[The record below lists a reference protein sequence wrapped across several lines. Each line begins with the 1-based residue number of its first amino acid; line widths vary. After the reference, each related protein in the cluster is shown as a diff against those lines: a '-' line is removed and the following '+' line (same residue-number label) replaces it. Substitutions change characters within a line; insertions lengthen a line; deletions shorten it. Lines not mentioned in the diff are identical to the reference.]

1 MILTFSS
8 IFGYITNKETIMTDQ
23 EKQRCQARSKILK
36 ALAHP
41 SRLFMVE
48 KLHKKAHCVCEL
60 AEMIGIDMSTA
71 SKHLSILKNAGLV
84 DDNKQGTT
92 VYYSLRCAC
101 IMEFIGCLETVVR
114 QNLDREAAYFK
125 MSSKK

>member
-1 MILTFSS
+1 MLTSYQ
-8 IFGYITNKETIMTDQ
+8 IFGYITNKDQRMKKQ
-23 EKQRCQARSKILK
+23 EKQRCETRAKILK

-48 KLHKKAHCVCEL
+48 KLYENPHCVCEL

-84 DDNKQGTT
+84 DNTKQGTT

-101 IMEFIGCLETVVR
+101 IMEFIGCLETVIK
-114 QNLDREAAYFK
+114 QNLERESAYFK
-125 MSSKK
+125 RGPPG

>member
-1 MILTFSS
+1 
-8 IFGYITNKETIMTDQ
+8 MTKQ
-23 EKQRCQARSKILK
+23 EKQRCETRAKILK

-48 KLHKKAHCVCEL
+48 KLNVKPHCVCEL

-84 DDNKQGTT
+84 DDTKRGTT
-92 VYYSLRCAC
+92 VHYSLRCAC
-101 IMEFIGCLETVVR
+101 IMEFIGCLETVVK
-114 QNLDREAAYFK
+114 QNLERESAYFK
-125 MSSKK
+125 RRSAT